1 MTSMYENFASFEAA
15 AKRGGYTEV
24 IAKDWEPSLVL
35 ERHTHPYDVDA
46 LLVSGNMALEIDGE
60 TRHLVAGDAFQ
71 LAANVL
77 HSEVYGPNGATLWV
91 ARRHLTA

>member
-1 MTSMYENFASFEAA
+1 MITMHHNFASFEAA
-15 AKRGGYTEV
+15 ARRDGYTEV
-24 IAKDWEPSLVL
+24 IAKDWEAALVL

-71 LAANVL
+71 LAANVP
-77 HSEVYGPNGATLWV
+77 HSEVYGPNGATVWV

>member
-1 MTSMYENFASFEAA
+1 MTTTHDNFASFEAA
-15 AKRGGYTEV
+15 ARRSGYTEI

-46 LLVSGNMALEIDGE
+46 LLVSGSLALEIDGE

-71 LAANVL
+71 LAANVP
-77 HSEVYGPNGATLWV
+77 HSEVYGPNGATVWV
-91 ARRHLTA
+91 ARRHLAA

>member
-1 MTSMYENFASFEAA
+1 MTAMHDNFVSFEAA

-46 LLVSGNMALEIDGE
+46 LLVSGNLALEIDGE

-71 LAANVL
+71 RTLLGAAGGRDLVGR
-77 HSEVYGPNGATLWV
+77 EAGG
-91 ARRHLTA
+91 RRTRLLPK